1 MMDSNVC
8 ALPPRVF
15 CFPKFLFKV
24 SFCLENALLSIQL
37 TLYPLA
43 EPGVTT
49 SMKPSLQPKLS
60 WLFLSMP
67 TILSPPCIELCLVG
81 LCTNTCLETVSPLKV
96 IVLPHT
102 LTLVLD
108 PQDPVEFFG
117 SARIVE
123 YWIHLYEALVR
134 AQDGER
140 DAQRWWDPAPASG
153 SMLSGGRWQR

>member
-15 CFPKFLFKV
+15 YFPKFLSKV
-24 SFCLENALLSIQL
+24 SFCLENALLSGQL
-37 TLYPLA
+37 TLHPLA
-43 EPGVTT
+43 EPSVTT
-49 SMKPSLQPKLS
+49 SVKLSLQPRLS

-67 TILSPPCIELCLVG
+67 TILSPPCTEICWVG
-81 LCTNTCLETVSPLKV
+81 LRTNTCVETVSPLKV

-108 PQDPVEFFG
+108 PQDPGEFFG
-117 SARIVE
+117 SARIAE
-123 YWIHLYEALVR
+123 YWAHLYEALVW

-140 DAQRWWDPAPASG
+140 DAQRWWDPAPASE